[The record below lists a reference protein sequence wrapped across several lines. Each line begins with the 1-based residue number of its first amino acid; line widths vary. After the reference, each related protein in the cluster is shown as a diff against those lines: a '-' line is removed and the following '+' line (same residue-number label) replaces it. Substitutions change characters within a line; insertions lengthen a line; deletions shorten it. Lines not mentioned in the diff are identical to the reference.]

1 MKKRLKL
8 LVPLLLAST
17 MLLAACN
24 KDTPDG
30 GDGSAIGGSE
40 EETLLKI
47 ELPHPAVL
55 QKEGKTVGG
64 TLNVALVTDTPFEG
78 IFNTFLYSNKVD
90 SQLMSPMLG
99 SFMKSGKNFEIVN
112 GGYCDVEFNKE
123 AKKATY
129 KIHKDLTWS
138 DGVPVTS
145 DDLIF
150 VYESIAHKDYKGVRY
165 DSDYKNVIGIEE
177 YNKGTAETISGLKRI
192 DDKTLEVSFKKYY
205 PGILWGAGLTFNAEP
220 KHYLKDIPIQ
230 DMEAHDK
237 VRVKPLSCGPFV
249 VSNIVPGE
257 SVEYVPNPHWFGE
270 KPKVDKIV
278 YKRTS
283 PDTIV
288 EALKAGT
295 FDVVDE
301 INVDAYNE
309 YKDLS
314 NIELLS
320 QIQRS
325 YGYIGFKLGKWDNEA
340 KEVKVDPTKKM
351 SDVKLRQ
358 AMAYG
363 MDTKEI
369 AEVFYNGLRLPANS
383 VIDPA
388 HTTFWN
394 SKLATYNYNPE
405 KAKKILDDA
414 GYKDVDGDGMREDP
428 KGNKLKINFL
438 SMSGG
443 EIAEPLAQFFVQG
456 WKDIGLDVGLQN
468 GRLVDMNAF
477 YDMVEQDNEEIDI
490 FMGGW
495 GTGSNPDPSGLYGRD
510 AQFNYTRFASEEND
524 KLLGAIASEDAFG
537 KDGVDEEYLVK
548 AYHEWQQYIHDQ
560 VPVAPTNFRY
570 TITVTNK
577 RVTSWDLNTVSDWGW
592 EKVGLL
598 SDTPEKAK

>member
-1 MKKRLKL
+1 MKKSLKFM
-8 LVPLLLAST
+8 VPLLLAST
-17 MLLAACN
+17 LLLAACN
-24 KDTPDG
+24 KKPADG
-30 GDGSAIGGSE
+30 GAATGGE
-40 EETLLKI
+40 KDNALLKI
-47 ELPHPAVL
+47 ELPHPDVM

-64 TLNVALVTDTPFEG
+64 TLNVALVTGTPFSG
-78 IFNTFLYSNKVD
+78 IFNTFLYSNASD
-90 SQLMSPMLG
+90 RQIMEPMIG
-99 SFMKSGKNFEIVN
+99 SFMKSGKNHEIAD
-112 GGYCDVEFNKE
+112 GGYCDVKFDKE

-129 KIHKDLTWS
+129 KINKDLTWS

-150 VYESIAHKDYKGVRY
+150 VYESVANKDYAGLRF
-165 DSDYKNVIGIEE
+165 DSDYRNVVGIEE
-177 YNKGTAETISGLKRI
+177 YNKGTAETISGLNKI
-192 DDKTLEVSFKKYY
+192 DDKTLEVSFKKYF

-220 KHYLKDIPIQ
+220 KHYLGDIPIK
-230 DMEAHDK
+230 DMEGHDK

-257 SVEYVPNPHWFGE
+257 SVEYIPNPHWFGE

-288 EALKAGT
+288 EALKSGT
-295 FDVVDE
+295 FDVVDG
-301 INVDAYNE
+301 ITVDSYKE

-320 QIQRS
+320 SVQRA
-325 YGYIGFKLGKWDNEA
+325 YGYIGFKLGKLDTEA
-340 KEVKVDPTKKM
+340 KEVKMDPTKKM

-363 MDTKEI
+363 MDNKEVG
-369 AEVFYNGLRLPANS
+369 EVFYNGLRPAANA

-388 HTTFWN
+388 HDTFWN
-394 SKLATYNYNPE
+394 SKLPGYNHDPE

-414 GYKDVDGDGMREDP
+414 GYKDVDNDGMREDP

-443 EIAEPLAQFFVQG
+443 EVAEPLAQFYIQG
-456 WKDIGLDVGLQN
+456 WKDIGLDVNLQN

-477 YDMVEQDNEEIDI
+477 YDMVEKDNEEIDI
-490 FMGGW
+490 YMGGW
-495 GTGSNPDPSGLYGRD
+495 NTGSNPDPSGLYGR
-510 AQFNYTRFASEEND
+510 QSEMNYTRFATEEND
-524 KLLGAIASEDAFG
+524 KLLDAIASEDAFS
-537 KDGVDEEYLVK
+537 KDGINQEYLVK
-548 AYHEWQQYIHDQ
+548 AYYDWQQYMHDQ
-560 VPVAPTNFRY
+560 VTVAPTNFRY
-570 TITVTNK
+570 KITAKNK
-577 RVTSWDLNTVSDWGW
+577 RVNNWDLRTVSDWGW
-592 EKVGLL
+592 EKIGLL

>member
-1 MKKRLKL
+1 MKKSLKFM
-8 LVPLLLAST
+8 VPLLLAST
-17 MLLAACN
+17 LLLAACN
-24 KDTPDG
+24 KKSADEG
-30 GDGSAIGGSE
+30 GPATGGE
-40 EETLLKI
+40 KENALLKI
-47 ELPHPAVL
+47 ELPHPDVL

-78 IFNTFLYSNKVD
+78 IFNTFLYSNKAD
-90 SQLMSPMLG
+90 SDIMAPMLG
-99 SFMKSGKNFEIVN
+99 AFMKSGENFEIVD
-112 GGYCDVEFNKE
+112 GGYCDVKFDKE

-129 KIHKDLTWS
+129 KINKDLTWS

-150 VYESIAHKDYKGVRY
+150 VYESVANKDYAGIRF
-165 DSDYKNVIGIEE
+165 DSDYRNVVGIEE
-177 YNKGTAETISGLKRI
+177 YNKGTAETISGLNKI

-220 KHYLKDIPIQ
+220 KHYLKDIPIEE
-230 DMEAHDK
+230 MESHDK
-237 VRVKPLSCGPFV
+237 VRVNPLSCGPFV

-257 SVEYVPNPHWFGE
+257 SVEYIPNPHWFGE

-295 FDVVDE
+295 FDVVDG
-301 INVDAYNE
+301 ITVDSYKE

-320 QIQRS
+320 SVDKS
-325 YGYIGFKLGKWDNEA
+325 YGYVGFKLGKWDGEA
-340 KEVKVDPTKKM
+340 KEVKTDPTKKM

-358 AMAYG
+358 AIAYA
-363 MDTKEI
+363 MDNKEVC
-369 AEVFYNGLRLPANS
+369 EVFYNGLRLPANS
-383 VIDPA
+383 VMDPA
-388 HTTFWN
+388 HATFWN
-394 SKLATYNYNPE
+394 SKLPGYNYDPE
-405 KAKKILDDA
+405 KAKKMLDDA
-414 GYKDVDGDGMREDP
+414 GYKDVDNDGMREDT

-456 WKDIGLDVGLQN
+456 WRDIGLDVNLQN

-477 YDMVEQDNEEIDI
+477 YDMVENDNEEIDMY
-490 FMGGW
+490 MGGW
-495 GTGSNPDPSGLYGRD
+495 GVGSNPDPSGLYGRQ
-510 AQFNYTRFASEEND
+510 AAMNYTRFATEEND
-524 KLLGAIASEDAFG
+524 KLLDAIASEDAFG
-537 KDGVDEEYLVK
+537 KDGINQEYLVK
-548 AYHEWQQYIHDQ
+548 AYHDWQQYIHDE

-570 TITVTNK
+570 GITATNK
-577 RVTSWDLNTVSDWGW
+577 RVNSWDLRTVSDWGW
-592 EKVGLL
+592 ENVGLL